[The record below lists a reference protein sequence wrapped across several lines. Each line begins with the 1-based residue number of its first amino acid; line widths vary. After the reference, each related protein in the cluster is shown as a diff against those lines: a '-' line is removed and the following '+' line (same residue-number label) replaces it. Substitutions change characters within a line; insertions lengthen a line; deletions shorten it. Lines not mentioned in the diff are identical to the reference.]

1 MKTELLINKTDNK
14 ITTSLH
20 PKEYHLINYIR
31 KLGWGEINKIVIQN
45 GLPTLIKT
53 TYKTIRL

>member
-1 MKTELLINKTDNK
+1 MKTELLIDKTKNK
-14 ITTSLH
+14 ITISLH
-20 PKEYHLINYIR
+20 PKEYRLISYIR

-45 GLPTLIKT
+45 GLPTVIKT

>member
-1 MKTELLINKTDNK
+1 MINGITITKNK

-31 KLGWGEINKIVIQN
+31 KLGWGEIDKIVIQD
-45 GLPTLIKT
+45 GLPTVIKT

>member
-1 MKTELLINKTDNK
+1 MINGITITKNK
-14 ITTSLH
+14 ITTPLH

-31 KLGWGEINKIVIQN
+31 KLGWGEIDKIVIQD